1 MCLVVA
7 VVRQLRQLLVCQQ
20 LYYVQQSRLRY
31 LTLSCLS
38 DAMLMLILLSAATF
52 FQLFY
57 TVGTALSLSS
67 TCSNELGMES
77 GKILDYQLSA
87 SSSDGRVVG
96 PENVNIM
103 FFIKIFKL
111 GINYMDLTEDT
122 VTVRNPSVCKV
133 NVCIHHMLLRPGGLI
148 KYSKV

>member
-1 MCLVVA
+1 MVV
-7 VVRQLRQLLVCQQ
+7 VVVVEQLRQLLVCQQ

-52 FQLFY
+52 FPLFY

-133 NVCIHHMLLRPGGLI
+133 NVCIHHIICCYGTLTR
-148 KYSKV
+148 